1 MLARPWPRVAFPRIP
16 PPYTAQAT
24 PSAHLVLGPKYSRRI
39 MCACSLMLGSI
50 GSALWN
56 GLADNMLLAALVLA
70 TSVNYWRFPVDGVR
84 RRLDMA
90 CANFAFMY
98 QLLYSSRSAPPSAQL
113 AYFVTVVVGGAF
125 YLGARHYGR
134 GRGDH
139 DSASKCHVCLHVV
152 GNVGNVLLYDAL
164 GHRRLGW

>member
-1 MLARPWPRVAFPRIP
+1 MPRCVAVLAA
-16 PPYTAQAT
+16 
-24 PSAHLVLGPKYSRRI
+24 LV
-39 MCACSLMLGSI
+39 
-50 GSALWN
+50 
-56 GLADNMLLAALVLA
+56 LAALVLA

-125 YLGARHYGR
+125 YLGALR
-134 GRGDH
+134 DE
-139 DSASKCHVCLHVV
+139 
-152 GNVGNVLLYDAL
+152 
-164 GHRRLGW
+164 